1 MGKTAFDLSGTG
13 GMFAAISVDV
23 GLLRRLW
30 EKSTLTQRSAL
41 FYTRYW
47 IWNIGIFRAA
57 VRGDE
62 EVLDFLWQKAN
73 ALQKTFFFTLSSSRD
88 RDNCISLSAK
98 YSAVALRWLWSKAN
112 DIQKEAFFTHRN
124 NHGHTPLLCAVA
136 RGNVGALD
144 FLWEKTTTSDEK
156 RDRFFTDTARGFIS
170 LNLAMDRKELGVVA
184 WLCKKILSVV
194 DAVSGVMVTHTL
206 VKIGNIA
213 VLESMWPH
221 FTLEQKILCLTAHDV
236 SGDTIFHIGVNTGN
250 IAMLDFIYSHLHQ
263 IEITEDGFLQDD
275 FVSIL
280 DWKAYLL
287 RKNSKGNTVFHI
299 AAFHGRKEV
308 LDWLWEKTDDTVK
321 STVLSELNHEGLTA
335 FHLAAMGGS
344 VAVIDFLWE
353 HTHEDKR
360 VDLLKS
366 VNPYN
371 LTAFYLAAY
380 NEKVEAC
387 IWLWAKCDFNKLL
400 LFTSMEKVI
409 RLVSKDFLSEYIS
422 LLRDQDGSTIL
433 HLLVSKQEKEKLAFA
448 MTQDALKA
456 ICDVKENVT
465 GKTCY
470 HLASESGD
478 EDIMK
483 ALLEVEDIYSLDVY
497 TGYEAAEDYRKVL
510 LLECGRRYI
519 LKAIAE
525 TKLLEVV
532 QLVSILFDDSV
543 LESLIAPLSGARG
556 EDGKTVMHVA
566 IESENLKSVGLL
578 LRLPNTELR
587 DIEDNDGKTAIEI
600 AEDGEAV
607 VMMIDPALDIS
618 AHDSSSSEL
627 E

>member
-1 MGKTAFDLSGTG
+1 MKTLQWLWQTCQDKHDTFLSQKSTAGHTVFLIAAGNGKT
-13 GMFAAISVDV
+13 
-23 GLLRRLW
+23 
-30 EKSTLTQRSAL
+30 
-41 FYTRYW
+41 
-47 IWNIGIFRAA
+47 
-57 VRGDE
+57 
-62 EVLDFLWQKAN
+62 EVLKWLWQKCQDKHDTFLTQKSTAGYT
-73 ALQKTFFFTLSSSRD
+73 AFLIAAGSGKVEILQ
-88 RDNCISLSAK
+88 
-98 YSAVALRWLWSKAN
+98 WLW
-112 DIQKEAFFTHRN
+112 QKCQDKHDT
-124 NHGHTPLLCAVA
+124 
-136 RGNVGALD
+136 
-144 FLWEKTTTSDEK
+144 FLAQKSNAG
-156 RDRFFTDTARGFIS
+156 DTAFLIAAVNGKVEALKWLWQTCQDKHDTFLTQKS
-170 LNLAMDRKELGVVA
+170 NAGYTAFLLAAGIGKVETLK
-184 WLCKKILSVV
+184 WLWQKCQDKH
-194 DAVSGVMVTHTL
+194 HTFL
-206 VKIGNIA
+206 A
-213 VLESMWPH
+213 
-221 FTLEQKILCLTAHDV
+221 QKSTG
-236 SGDTIFHIGVNTGN
+236 GDT
-250 IAMLDFIYSHLHQ
+250 A
-263 IEITEDGFLQDD
+263 FL
-275 FVSIL
+275 
-280 DWKAYLL
+280 
-287 RKNSKGNTVFHI
+287 
-299 AAFHGRKEV
+299 
-308 LDWLWEKTDDTVK
+308 
-321 STVLSELNHEGLTA
+321 
-335 FHLAAMGGS
+335 
-344 VAVIDFLWE
+344 
-353 HTHEDKR
+353 
-360 VDLLKS
+360 
-366 VNPYN
+366 
-371 LTAFYLAAY
+371 LAAY

-543 LESLIAPLSGARG
+543 LESLIVPLSGARG

-600 AEDGEAV
+600 AEEIGGSV
-607 VMMIDPALDIS
+607 WTMVQLSMGLSDI
-618 AHDSSSSEL
+618 L
-627 E
+627 CKF